1 MSHDTEE
8 LCKIWGFFVSKMT
21 RTWWILI
28 RALKRL
34 KYLHFDWPLL
44 CKVYNVWLRKAQ
56 RRCVSWHSR
65 VMQNLKKNWLVVWK
79 MTWGIWQIFIRTL
92 ESNKIGTFMGSFLSK
107 VEMSWKFTEELC
119 VMAMK
124 NDEKSEEE
132 LSCRFKID
140 IRNLRNFD
148 SRAGKVSKIYTL
160 IGCFWPKYIMF
171 ELKKYRG
178 VIFHETRVWCKIWR
192 KTNL

>member
-1 MSHDTEE
+1 MLWTKRAHQCKIFQTFGCSNESSSNSSCHEE

-107 VEMSWKFTEELC
+107 VEMS
-119 VMAMK
+119 
-124 NDEKSEEE
+124 
-132 LSCRFKID
+132 
-140 IRNLRNFD
+140 
-148 SRAGKVSKIYTL
+148 
-160 IGCFWPKYIMF
+160 
-171 ELKKYRG
+171 
-178 VIFHETRVWCKIWR
+178 
-192 KTNL
+192 